1 MKKLKVILVILVLSY
16 FSKVNSQVRIG
27 GTIDININ
35 LPLPKV
41 IIVKEEPK
49 PRPVYHPKEEK
60 RQKEHKP
67 KKQHCEQYEYSLG
80 TIINQNNRFGR
91 FDLLIVDAVF
101 EPIGRGLE
109 RITYFTNTRETL
121 EIIIHT
127 NNPND
132 FNYHYNNNPHCT
144 SNSIVSVALNGHEIP
159 LRDGSFSLQ
168 PGRQFHS
175 VVNLHSLYEGDFNGT
190 VNF

>member
-1 MKKLKVILVILVLSY
+1 MKNLKVIVVLLALSY

-27 GTIDININ
+27 GGIDITID
-35 LPLPKV
+35 LPFPKV
-41 IIVKEEPK
+41 IIVKEE

-67 KKQHCEQYEYSLG
+67 KKQHCEDYAYSLG
-80 TIINQNNRFGR
+80 TIINQNNRFGSI
-91 FDLLIVDAVF
+91 DLLIVDAVF

-132 FNYHYNNNPHCT
+132 YNYQYNTNRHCT
-144 SNSIVSVALNGHEIP
+144 SNVIVSVVLNGHEMP
-159 LRDGSFSLQ
+159 LRDGSVSLQ
-168 PGRQFHS
+168 PSRQFHS
-175 VVNLHSLYEGDFNGT
+175 VVNLHSLYEGTFNGT